1 MLQALPDAGDVDAA
15 AAPELLGDPEAEFRI
30 GEAASS
36 RVDSV
41 STQSPVDDFKA
52 LIQQGQ
58 MSDAVEGLQKAV
70 YTLVDTSLGD
80 RYCNHPPPCLLCKAA
95 FESGLDS
102 LDVLHGTIS
111 CLQIDTSCCLRVH
124 AVDSQQCDSTGECVP
139 STHEASHNLY
149 AKQILMHM

>member
-1 MLQALPDAGDVDAA
+1 MPDLGDVDAA

-80 RYCNHPPPCLLCKAA
+80 RYCNLLCQAA
-95 FESGLDS
+95 FQSGLGS
-102 LDVLHGTIS
+102 LDVMHSTIP
-111 CLQIDTSCCLRVH
+111 CLQCDITCCLGLH
-124 AVDSQQCDSTGECVP
+124 AVQSQL
-139 STHEASHNLY
+139 AL
-149 AKQILMHM
+149 

>member
-1 MLQALPDAGDVDAA
+1 MPDLGDVDAA

-41 STQSPVDDFKA
+41 STQSPLDDFKA

-58 MSDAVEGLQKAV
+58 MSDAVEGLQKAI

-80 RYCNHPPPCLLCKAA
+80 RYCNLLCKAPGQPGIMLG
-95 FESGLDS
+95 FS
-102 LDVLHGTIS
+102 L
-111 CLQIDTSCCLRVH
+111 
-124 AVDSQQCDSTGECVP
+124 
-139 STHEASHNLY
+139 N
-149 AKQILMHM
+149 

>member
-1 MLQALPDAGDVDAA
+1 MLQALPDLGDADADAA

-80 RYCNHPPPCLLCKAA
+80 RYCNLLCKTA
-95 FESGLDS
+95 FQSGLGS

-111 CLQIDTSCCLRVH
+111 CLRFDTPCCLRVH
-124 AVDSQQCDSTGECVP
+124 AVDSQPAV
-139 STHEASHNLY
+139 
-149 AKQILMHM
+149 

>member
-1 MLQALPDAGDVDAA
+1 MWQCGSLCWLQALPDLGDADAA

-41 STQSPVDDFKA
+41 STQSPVEDFKA

-80 RYCNHPPPCLLCKAA
+80 RYCNLLCKTA
-95 FESGLDS
+95 FQIRLGS
-102 LDVLHGTIS
+102 LDVLHGT
-111 CLQIDTSCCLRVH
+111 V
-124 AVDSQQCDSTGECVP
+124 
-139 STHEASHNLY
+139 
-149 AKQILMHM
+149 

>member
-1 MLQALPDAGDVDAA
+1 MPDLGDVDAA

-41 STQSPVDDFKA
+41 STQSPLDDFKA

-58 MSDAVEGLQKAV
+58 MSDAVEGLQKAI

-80 RYCNHPPPCLLCKAA
+80 RYCTLLCKAPGQPGIILA
-95 FESGLDS
+95 FS
-102 LDVLHGTIS
+102 L
-111 CLQIDTSCCLRVH
+111 
-124 AVDSQQCDSTGECVP
+124 
-139 STHEASHNLY
+139 N
-149 AKQILMHM
+149 